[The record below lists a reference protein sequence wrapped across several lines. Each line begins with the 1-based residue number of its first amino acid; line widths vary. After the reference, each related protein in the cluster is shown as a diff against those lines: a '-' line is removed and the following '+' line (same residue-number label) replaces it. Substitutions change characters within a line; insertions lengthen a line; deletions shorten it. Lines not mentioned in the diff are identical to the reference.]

1 MKSLLVQDFMTRRPI
16 TFSVDMT
23 IAEAVERILEVN
35 QSGGPV
41 LDEQGKLVGFLSE
54 QDCMTQ
60 MIESTYYR
68 EQVARV
74 GDIMSREVLT
84 VKPTTSVLEVAQQM
98 AMKRPRIYP
107 VVDEEG
113 HLVGNIHR
121 HQILKAIDTHL
132 QQEYNMA
139 V

>member
-1 MKSLLVQDFMTRRPI
+1 MKSLLVEDFMTRRPI

-23 IAEAVERILEVN
+23 IAEAVEKILAVN

-41 LDEQGKLVGFLSE
+41 LGDDGKLVGFLSE

-74 GDIMSREVLT
+74 GDIMSRDVLT
-84 VKPTTSVLEVAQQM
+84 VKPHTSVLEVAQQM
-98 AMKRPRIYP
+98 ALKRPRIYP
-107 VVDEEG
+107 VISDEG
-113 HLVGNIHR
+113 LLVGTIHR

-132 QQEYNMA
+132 NQEYNLA

>member
-1 MKSLLVQDFMTRRPI
+1 MKSLLVEDFMTRRPI
-16 TFSVDMT
+16 TFSVDMC
-23 IAEAVERILEVN
+23 IAEAVELILEAD

-41 LDEQGKLVGFLSE
+41 LDSNGRLVGFLSE

-68 EQVARV
+68 EQVAKV
-74 GDIMSREVLT
+74 SDIMSREVLT

-98 AMKRPRIYP
+98 ALKRPRIYP
-107 VVDEEG
+107 VIDDENK
-113 HLVGNIHR
+113 LVGTIHR

-132 QQEYNMA
+132 NQEYNMA

>member
-1 MKSLLVQDFMTRRPI
+1 MKSLRVEDFMTKRAI

-23 IAEAVERILEVN
+23 IAEAVERILEID

-41 LDEQGKLVGFLSE
+41 IDEQGKVVGFLSE
-54 QDCMTQ
+54 QDCITQ

-74 GDIMSREVLT
+74 GDIMSQDIVS
-84 VKPTTSVLEVAQQM
+84 VKPQTSVLDVAQQM
-98 AMKRPRIYP
+98 ALKRPRIYP
-107 VVDEEG
+107 VINDDG
-113 HLVGNIHR
+113 QLVGTIHR

-132 QQEYNMA
+132 NEEYNMA
-139 V
+139 I

>member
-1 MKSLLVQDFMTRRPI
+1 MKSLRVEDFMTKRAI

-23 IAEAVERILEVN
+23 IAEAVERILDIN

-41 LDEQGKLVGFLSE
+41 IDEQGKVVGFLSE
-54 QDCMTQ
+54 QDCITQ

-74 GDIMSREVLT
+74 GDIMSQDIVS
-84 VKPTTSVLEVAQQM
+84 VKPQTSVLDVAQQM
-98 AMKRPRIYP
+98 ALKRPRIYP
-107 VVDEEG
+107 VIDDEG
-113 HLVGNIHR
+113 HLVGTIHR

-132 QQEYNMA
+132 NEEYNMA
-139 V
+139 I